1 MPGYQNPKRPIK
13 KNPKINEVLSRAID
27 FVLLREKREG
37 GFGATPKLPAT
48 IEDTFHSLK
57 IIEFLMGERENT
69 LLDSR
74 GIKRHREY
82 LFRFFKRDLDLNLRS
97 IYQILWSYNYLGG
110 DVKKFPVDSYLSE
123 KGHGNSITGIYYKI
137 KIFDLLER
145 SFLFQKNAVTF
156 GFSGILKRRWM
167 SLFLSERLG
176 LKMVERDKAIYWL
189 RACQNYDGGFGFM
202 PGTTSFIENT
212 FYGLRALNLLGGKPK
227 DTEMVLNY
235 VLSCRTKSG
244 GFSRKANAAP
254 FLDATYYAIGSLMEI
269 QEKGDGFV

>member
-1 MPGYQNPKRPIK
+1 M
-13 KNPKINEVLSRAID
+13 
-27 FVLLREKREG
+27 
-37 GFGATPKLPAT
+37 
-48 IEDTFHSLK
+48 
-57 IIEFLMGERENT
+57 
-69 LLDSR
+69 
-74 GIKRHREY
+74 
-82 LFRFFKRDLDLNLRS
+82 
-97 IYQILWSYNYLGG
+97 GG
-110 DVKKFPVDSYLSE
+110 DVKKFPVDFYLSE
-123 KGHGNSITGIYYKI
+123 KGHGNSIPGIYYKI

-145 SFLFQKNAVTF
+145 SFLFQKDAVTF

-176 LKMVERDKAIYWL
+176 LKMVERDKAIDWL

-227 DTEMVLNY
+227 DMEMALNY

-254 FLDATYYAIGSLMEI
+254 FLDATYYAIGSLMEL
-269 QEKGDGFV
+269 QKCRKEKGDGFV